1 MYVNKRFGQLFI
13 QGFYRS
19 KRGRS
24 RDIFIVYQ
32 DGFQD
37 IVFKTTGKEPVNS
50 FHSEMINIIGQTKTW
65 FSKPREVSNNWFF
78 KTMGMD

>member
-1 MYVNKRFGQLFI
+1 MNVNERFEQLSI

-37 IVFKTTGKEPVNS
+37 MVFKTIGNQPVNS
-50 FHSEMINIIGQTKTW
+50 FHSEMG
-65 FSKPREVSNNWFF
+65 NWAKQYMVF
-78 KTMGMD
+78 KTTGSKQ

>member
-1 MYVNKRFGQLFI
+1 LFI
-13 QGFYRS
+13 QSFYRS

-37 IVFKTTGKEPVNS
+37 MVFKTTGNKPVNS
-50 FHSEMINIIGQTKTW
+50 FHSEMVNIYWEKQDMVCRNNGW
-65 FSKPREVSNNWFF
+65 F
-78 KTMGMD
+78 

>member
-1 MYVNKRFGQLFI
+1 MYVNRRFGRLFI

-19 KRGRS
+19 KRGKS

-37 IVFKTTGKEPVNS
+37 MV
-50 FHSEMINIIGQTKTW
+50 
-65 FSKPREVSNNWFF
+65 F
-78 KTMGMD
+78 KTMGNKPVSGFHSEIVNWKKQDTVNVFHNEMVNQ

>member
-1 MYVNKRFGQLFI
+1 MYMNERFGQLFI

-32 DGFQD
+32 EGFQD
-37 IVFKTTGKEPVNS
+37 MVLKTMGNKPVNS
-50 FHSEMINIIGQTKTW
+50 FHSEMVN
-65 FSKPREVSNNWFF
+65 
-78 KTMGMD
+78 

>member
-1 MYVNKRFGQLFI
+1 MKDLDKLFI
-13 QGFYRS
+13 QSFYRI

-37 IVFKTTGKEPVNS
+37 MVFKTTGNKPVNS
-50 FHSEMINIIGQTKTW
+50 FHSEMVNTYWEKQDMVCRNNGW
-65 FSKPREVSNNWFF
+65 F
-78 KTMGMD
+78 